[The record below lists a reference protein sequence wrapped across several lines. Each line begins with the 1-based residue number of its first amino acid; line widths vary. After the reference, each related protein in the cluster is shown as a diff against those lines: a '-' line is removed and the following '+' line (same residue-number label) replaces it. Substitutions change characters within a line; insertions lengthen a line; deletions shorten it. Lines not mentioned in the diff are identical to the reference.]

1 MLSDKEKIFD
11 SDKMTRR
18 ERVEATLNHQP
29 VDRVAIHE
37 QVSFNSGVI
46 QMFVDKKIT
55 GFDFTLDDV
64 CAVIRATLDMC
75 FPPGAPRG
83 TGTVT
88 TPDGF
93 VRKLD
98 NWTSWRVSRPFTDEH
113 GARDWMLKRIGDLKA
128 KGAKG
133 DASRIESAETSSG
146 SSPREDYRRQFMDIQ
161 DRIGAAVLCKFSG
174 TGFCGVFDAMG
185 LEIYTFF
192 VDAYP
197 EVLAE
202 FMELSTANEVTRIH
216 SVADVELSPV
226 ILIPEDFS
234 TKQGPI
240 FSPDFLKRYHYP
252 YVKRLTDAWH
262 EHGIK
267 VIYHSDGNYKVAIP
281 ELMGCGV
288 DGFYCLEP
296 ACGMHVL
303 ELISL
308 YPQMVWAG
316 GLDGVD
322 LMERGEPEDV
332 RREVLR
338 HIRESHVLQS
348 GGMFLATSSE
358 INPPIRPENFKA
370 MIMAAGE
377 LTNPDFAAS

>member
-37 QVSFNSGVI
+37 QVSFNPGVI
-46 QMFVDKKIT
+46 EMFVEKKIT

-93 VRKLD
+93 VMKHD

-113 GARDWMLKRIGDLKA
+113 GARDWMLKRIRQLKA
-128 KGAKG
+128 KGAGG
-133 DASRIESAETSSG
+133 DASRIEAAEISSG
-146 SSPREDYRRQFMDIQ
+146 SNPREDYRRQFVGIQ

-174 TGFCGVFDAMG
+174 TGFCSVFDAMG

-192 VDAYP
+192 ADAYP

-202 FMELSTANEVTRIH
+202 FMEISTANEVTRIH

-226 ILIPEDFS
+226 ILIPEDFA

-240 FSPDFLKRYHYP
+240 FSPDFLKKYHFP

-296 ACGMHVL
+296 ACGMDVL

-338 HIRESHVLQS
+338 HIRESHVLQN

-358 INPPIRPENFKA
+358 INPPVRPENFKA

-377 LTNPDFAAS
+377 LTNPDFAEP